1 MYLSHSFP
9 HIVHRS
15 QKHLQKC
22 VGWFIRRN
30 VCVGVGGDMQ
40 PPSGSVQIEH
50 AQGAGA
56 RMRSGHRTR
65 TRLEKCGWGFPPSR
79 HAAASAY
86 PQAPPPE
93 EARRWSWWVVCEET
107 RVRCWSR
114 GCKGLGRIGG
124 VGRWSTDS
132 ESQSAA
138 DGGPSE
144 QLYGCGGGEQ
154 QVGAL
159 YFNFVCRCLRPRRGS
174 SVHAGSFMAAGSS
187 GRRGRA
193 PAWPAPPPSPSP

>member
-1 MYLSHSFP
+1 VICSRPLAVFRLSMPRAPGPACGVGTALERDWRSAGGASLPAAMPRHR
-9 HIVHRS
+9 HIRRRL
-15 QKHLQKC
+15 LQK
-22 VGWFIRRN
+22 RL
-30 VCVGVGGDMQ
+30 GG
-40 PPSGSVQIEH
+40 GR
-50 AQGAGA
+50 GGLC
-56 RMRSGHRTR
+56 T
-65 TRLEKCGWGFPPSR
+65 
-79 HAAASAY
+79 
-86 PQAPPPE
+86 
-93 EARRWSWWVVCEET
+93 EET